1 MVVINMASNKG
12 KAISDDEMSKAS
24 GGYIVL
30 GGLFQDKVYDSKGK
44 LLGKDSCALD
54 ALLRA
59 KREGVSDMY
68 ISEDELKQLKTK
80 GYFTRGNI
88 KYHDDTWEYL

>member
-1 MVVINMASNKG
+1 MTDLANNKG
-12 KAISDDEMSKAS
+12 KAISDEEMSKAS
-24 GGYIVL
+24 GGYIVS
-30 GGLFQDKVYDSKGK
+30 GGLFHKDKVYDSKGK
-44 LLGKDSCALD
+44 LLGKDYFAPD

-59 KREGVSDMY
+59 ERERVSDMY

-80 GYFTRGNI
+80 GYFTRGNR